1 MRLIV
6 SVVSFSCC
14 TYVGPSA
21 PLPLPRPNEL
31 TTVEFGKGWK
41 SVAHEK
47 RQKMETT
54 LTEPSDIQV
63 KLKECLNFHPVEVIS
78 ESLKTCATNCHAS
91 VEHAPLV

>member
-1 MRLIV
+1 MSLL
-6 SVVSFSCC
+6 SALVVVPMLVFLHLSHC
-14 TYVGPSA
+14 Y
-21 PLPLPRPNEL
+21 RPNEL

-91 VEHAPLV
+91 VEHIPLV